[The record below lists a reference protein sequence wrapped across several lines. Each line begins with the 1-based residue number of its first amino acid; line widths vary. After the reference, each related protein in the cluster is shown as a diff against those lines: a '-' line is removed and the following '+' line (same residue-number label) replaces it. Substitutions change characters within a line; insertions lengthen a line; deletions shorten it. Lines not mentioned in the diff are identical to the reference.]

1 MNKSHPATCLSSI
14 IQDFLE
20 HWRALGRGYRSEERV
35 LWSLNDFVALSSS
48 RDLDLSTFEQWCA
61 YQKETLGPTSLRSYQ
76 QIVRKFCLYR
86 TRTLDH
92 GFVPD
97 PHFFSK
103 RRAPLLPYIFK
114 PEDIHRVLAKCSELK
129 ATSSSPLFPDGLRL
143 AVILLYTAGLRIGE
157 LIRLTLSDIVIA
169 EELIRI
175 NQSKFHKSRMV
186 PLSPGTF
193 QEVSRFLEKRVAP
206 SFDSSPGSALL
217 GSYVR
222 GVWREYTDQGL
233 RLGIKKA
240 LRSAHVVGPDGRCPR
255 VHDFRH
261 SFAVQALLRW
271 YRTGADVQSK
281 LPVLAHY
288 MGHVSIASTAYY
300 LQWLPDI
307 ATEASR
313 RFEDYAGLLVNPGGV
328 L

>member
-1 MNKSHPATCLSSI
+1 MNKSHSATCLSST

-35 LWSLNDFVALSSS
+35 LWSLNDFVALSPS
-48 RDLDLSTFEQWCA
+48 RDLDHSTFERWCA
-61 YQKETLGPTSLRSYQ
+61 CQKEMLGSNSLRAYQ

-86 TRTLDH
+86 SRTLNPC
-92 GFVPD
+92 FVPD
-97 PHFFSK
+97 QRFFSK
-103 RRAPLLPYIFK
+103 RHPPVIPYIFK
-114 PEDIHRVLAKCSELK
+114 PEDIHRVLAKCGELK

-143 AVILLYTAGLRIGE
+143 AVILLYTSGLRIGE
-157 LIRLTLSDIVIA
+157 FIRLTLSDIVI
-169 EELIRI
+169 EERLLRIR
-175 NQSKFHKSRMV
+175 QSKFHKSRLV
-186 PLSPGTF
+186 PLSPETF
-193 QEVSRFLEKRVAP
+193 QEVSRFLEKRIAP
-206 SFDSSPGSALL
+206 PFDSSPGSALL

-222 GVWREYTDQGL
+222 GVWRGYTDQGL

-240 LRSAHVVGPDGRCPR
+240 LRSAPILGPDGRVPR

-261 SFAVQALLRW
+261 SFAVQSLLRW

-307 ATEASR
+307 AAEASC

-328 L
+328 P